1 MKVRVVRR
9 FQGQLTGEVGES
21 KREHMPSKKKR
32 FSILLSHD
40 LHRVVQAWGQAS
52 GTHASTV
59 VAAFLEEN
67 KPIIEAMTAAIEAR
81 KGGKEE
87 EAIKAMA
94 VLTGAA
100 LSHLGEA
107 MKGKR
112 SK

>member
-1 MKVRVVRR
+1 
-9 FQGQLTGEVGES
+9 
-21 KREHMPSKKKR
+21 MPTKKR
-32 FSILLSHD
+32 RLSLALSHD
-40 LHRVVQAWGQAS
+40 LHIALKAWAKAS

-67 KPIIEAMTAAIEAR
+67 KPIIQAMTAALEAQKR
-81 KGGKEE
+81 GKEE

-107 MKGKR
+107 MKGK
-112 SK
+112 KAH

>member
-1 MKVRVVRR
+1 
-9 FQGQLTGEVGES
+9 
-21 KREHMPSKKKR
+21 MPTKKKR
-32 FSILLSHD
+32 FSLALSHE
-40 LHRVVQAWGQAS
+40 LHSVLKAWAKAS

-67 KPIIEAMTAAIEAR
+67 KPIIQAMTAAIEAQ
-81 KGGKEE
+81 KKGKEE

-100 LSHLGEA
+100 LSHLGEV
-107 MKGKR
+107 MKGKQ